1 VTGSRNDLPS
11 KTIDRLR
18 TDLSVREVL
27 GTLKYGT
34 TVDRVDLN
42 LMDWIRHAREEAMD
56 LSVYL
61 TRILILLEEQAQE
74 QES

>member
-1 VTGSRNDLPS
+1 
-11 KTIDRLR
+11 
-18 TDLSVREVL
+18 VREVL

-34 TVDRVDLN
+34 TVDRVDLH

>member
-1 VTGSRNDLPS
+1 MTGSRNDLPS

-34 TVDRVDLN
+34 TVDRVDLH